1 MQQGYQQENDRSDTI
16 GSLAFRLRA
25 TPANPLPRPSRNS
38 SAPQNLWF
46 ARSLARLLECKRCY
60 AAFLSP
66 EGDLLDQTS
75 VGLPAPSP
83 ASEALARSISETF
96 NGDGNFIY
104 QSSTSPNGFARRL
117 IGTRP
122 VYGHH
127 SVIGRVCT
135 VSGDTAI
142 FIAGWWQVQIPDA
155 EFAIARRAIE
165 LLWDAVADLTKTTLQ
180 SHQMWL
186 DDIESPALT
195 IDENLIVRSMNSGFR
210 RLVGEG
216 VITLDGG
223 TLSGSTPL
231 ITTQLRDA
239 VRAAIIPDL
248 NQKNVGSTVLISQEE
263 QRFLFA
269 VIGSIPGNTDPNLAL
284 IYIPQFNEEAGAQ
297 RIALAFGLSWVEARI
312 VRCILRGRC
321 PRAIGLELGFTE
333 ETVRTYIKRVMLKV
347 GINRQSEFFVLHSRT
362 FSPFKLRQPGAPY
375 ITTSSS
381 M

>member
-75 VGLPAPSP
+75 IGLPAPSP

-104 QSSTSPNGFARRL
+104 QSSTLPNGLARRL
-117 IGTRP
+117 TETRK

-127 SVIGRVCT
+127 SVIGRVGAA
-135 VSGDTAI
+135 SGNTAV
-142 FIAGWWQVQIPDA
+142 FIAGWRQVQFPEV
-155 EFAIARRAIE
+155 EFATAGRAIE
-165 LLWDAVADLTKTTLQ
+165 LLWDAVADLAKTTMQ

-186 DDIESPALT
+186 NDIESPAL
-195 IDENLIVRSMNSGFR
+195 ILDENLVIRSVNSGFR
-210 RLVGEG
+210 RLIGEG
-216 VITLDGG
+216 VLILDHG

-239 VRAAIIPDL
+239 VRAAIIPDP

-263 QRFLFA
+263 QRALFA
-269 VIGSIPGNTDPNLAL
+269 MVGSVPGNADANLAL
-284 IYIPQFNEEAGAQ
+284 IYVPHFNEEAGAQ
-297 RIALAFGLSWVEARI
+297 RIGLAFGLSWVEVRI
-312 VRCILRGRC
+312 VCCILRGLC
-321 PRAIGLELGFTE
+321 SRAIGVELGFTE
-333 ETVRTYIKRVMLKV
+333 ETVRTYIKRAMLKV
-347 GINRQSEFFVLHSRT
+347 GINRQSEFFVLHNRT
-362 FSPFKLRQPGAPY
+362 FSPFKLRQFGAPY
-375 ITTSSS
+375 ITTPSS